1 MGAPEH
7 RRISGS
13 RQRLFWAGQ
22 NIGQR
27 IGPLL
32 ELRFL
37 VFYPKTIIRSG
48 FWSLLEMLPGEQIPP
63 VNSFLLLVPA
73 PIAIQGCH
81 LWRRPTAGDCEPP
94 PSRSSSAAG
103 SRKRR
108 LRPGTLPPSI
118 SLRCTRVSRRR
129 LPPAPP
135 TRVCHSGSKHRPI
148 LEQTFLLV

>member
-27 IGPLL
+27 IGSLL

-48 FWSLLEMLPGEQIPP
+48 FWSLLEMLPWEQIPP

-94 PSRSSSAAG
+94 PSPSSSAAG

-108 LRPGTLPPSI
+108 LRPGTLPPSL
-118 SLRCTRVSRRR
+118 SVALGFHAGDCPRRR
-129 LPPAPP
+129 RQGFVIVDLSTAQYWNK
-135 TRVCHSGSKHRPI
+135 HS
-148 LEQTFLLV
+148 F

>member
-1 MGAPEH
+1 M
-7 RRISGS
+7 
-13 RQRLFWAGQ
+13 FWAGQ
-22 NIGQR
+22 NIGQM
-27 IGPLL
+27 IGSLL

-63 VNSFLLLVPA
+63 VNSFLLLIPA

-81 LWRRPTAGDCEPP
+81 LRRRRRPTAHGRRRRAAALAELS
-94 PSRSSSAAG
+94 PSPSSSAAG

-118 SLRCTRVSRRR
+118 SLCCTRVSRRR
-129 LPPAPP
+129 LPPAPL
-135 TRVCHSGSKHRPI
+135 TRVCHSGSKHRPM
-148 LEQTFLLV
+148 LEQTFLPVRSLRS